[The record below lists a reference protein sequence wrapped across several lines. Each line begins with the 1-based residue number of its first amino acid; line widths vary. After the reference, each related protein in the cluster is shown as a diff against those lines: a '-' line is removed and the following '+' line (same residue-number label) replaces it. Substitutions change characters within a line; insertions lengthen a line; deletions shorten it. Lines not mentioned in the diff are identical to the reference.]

1 MSYDLTFLLKDSA
14 SPSDAEDVEDGEGWD
29 DDDDDEALEA
39 PDGVAWERIVE
50 ESRSVLGDVDV
61 RRHDGYFEL
70 DHEPTGIQVSLY
82 ADEAGV
88 TVPYWYSGAE
98 AEAIVRV
105 MYQIGEIVER
115 CTGMAGRDEQ
125 VGLPVADAA
134 GRQQLAVSVFNH
146 VSGTVVQ
153 PRAEE

>member
-1 MSYDLTFLLKDSA
+1 MSYDLTFSLKHSA
-14 SPSDAEDVEDGEGWD
+14 SPSDAEDVEDDEGWD
-29 DDDDDEALEA
+29 DDDDDEALAA
-39 PDGVAWERIVE
+39 PDGAAWERIVE
-50 ESRSVLGDVDV
+50 ESRSVLGDLDV

-82 ADEAGV
+82 ADEADV

-115 CTGMAGRDEQ
+115 CTGMVGRDEQ

-146 VSGTVVQ
+146 VSGTVVRPQ
-153 PRAEE
+153 AEQ